1 MAVYMQ
7 GSRRR
12 WVLMAV
18 GVVALLVG
26 IGIGYLI
33 GNNTATT
40 SADVIADSRSKGEDA
55 ATALQRLPIEYEQ
68 AVSASGE
75 SSATITGALDEAT
88 GLLNDAYA
96 ASPWLGATSRQPPL
110 DAIALL
116 KADVASKVA
125 PDVFQHDVD
134 QAVAAIDAAFGI
146 ESADG

>member
-1 MAVYMQ
+1 V
-7 GSRRR
+7 
-12 WVLMAV
+12 
-18 GVVALLVG
+18 
-26 IGIGYLI
+26 I
-33 GNNTATT
+33 GNNTAKT
-40 SADVIADSRSKGEDA
+40 SADVVAESRSKGEDA

-75 SSATITGALDEAT
+75 SSATITGAIDEAT

-96 ASPWLGATSRQPPL
+96 ASPWLGAALRQPPL
-110 DAIALL
+110 AAIALL

-146 ESADG
+146 DSSTG